1 MVSAVN
7 KTYGKSI
14 FRTIKSSLS
23 RFLAILAIVA
33 LGVGFLAGLLSSPG
47 DMRVSADHY
56 YDESRMYDAR
66 VLSTLGLTED
76 DLEAVKAVDGV
87 EAVMPVYDTDLVLVS
102 EGEDASSYTTRM
114 HSLPQ
119 DTSAESEN
127 YLNQLTLV
135 EGRMPEKSGE
145 IVVVLTKS
153 FTGGESWIGQTL
165 RQDPDGEAVDGLP
178 EEFTVVGTV
187 KSAMYLSMENESTT
201 AGSGSL
207 GLLAYT
213 VPESFT
219 LDYYTGFYLAV
230 ADTVELDSF
239 SQAYDDVV
247 AAVTGALEPLGEE
260 RSQIRYE
267 QLIDDAQ
274 SELDDARAEY
284 EGEKADAEAELADA
298 KQKLEDGEA
307 ELADSQQQL
316 NDAKAEIDSGW
327 AELNQ
332 QKTSFNS
339 QTASAQAQI
348 DSGYAQVQSGQTQL
362 DSGLAQLNTAQQQL
376 DQGYSQ
382 LSQTEQTLNDTK
394 AQLDASKAQLDA
406 TKSQLDSLTQGKE
419 ALFQAA
425 AAAGLPVS
433 DTSDAGALA
442 LIAQL
447 EAASPELGQQ
457 FAALQEGLNAL
468 AAQGTDTTAALA
480 AWEEGNAQYEAG
492 LAQYQEGLSQY
503 QAAKA
508 QLDASQAELDTQ
520 RQTLESQ
527 QATLNSTKAQLD
539 QSAAQ
544 LRQGIQTAQAEFAS
558 AEAKLNDA
566 QAQYDDGLSQ
576 LEAAAQEIQEG
587 WDDYNQGYEE
597 AHQQFADAEEELAD
611 AESKIREIEEGQWY
625 IYTRADNTSFS
636 SYDSNADKIAAIATV
651 FPLFFFLVAAL
662 VALTTMTRMVEDQR
676 VEIGGLK
683 ALGYS
688 RSAIALKYV
697 GYGFLSSFLGGV
709 LGLAVGVTVIPTII
723 FNAWKVLYT
732 VGDMEL
738 FLLPDVALL
747 SVGTAVLCVTGTAF
761 ATCFAALAAVPA
773 QLMRPKSPKPGRRV
787 LLERIRPLWKRM
799 SFTWKVTIR
808 NLFRYKKRFW
818 MTVIGIGGCTALI
831 ITGFGVRN
839 SLYDVFDKQYDEI
852 TPYSAQVSLMD
863 NITEDELTE
872 IAAVLDGCGLV
883 KEWMPVS
890 SQPVTAESGSRSMDS
905 NVYLFTV
912 SDQEQFSRFVHLRH
926 RLDGDGVSLSQEGA
940 VITEKLADMLDVGVG
955 DTITLV
961 DGDNRRAEVTI
972 TDLTE
977 NYVFHYLYIT
987 EECYESLFG
996 QASEINSLMVTYTD
1010 DTEANSDAVA
1020 EQLIPLSGVSSVSR
1034 IENTKNTF
1042 IEGMKG
1048 VDYAVVIITVSAAAL
1063 AFVVLFNLTNI
1074 NITERMRELA
1084 TLKVLGFYTG
1094 ELNAYIYRENIFL
1107 TIFGILLGLVL
1118 GKFLHQWLI
1127 ITVEIDMVM
1136 FGRDAGVMSY
1146 VYAAVLTA
1154 LFSFL
1159 VNVISR
1165 KKLKKIDMVESLK
1178 TVD

>member
-1 MVSAVN
+1 
-7 KTYGKSI
+7 
-14 FRTIKSSLS
+14 
-23 RFLAILAIVA
+23 
-33 LGVGFLAGLLSSPG
+33 
-47 DMRVSADHY
+47 MRVSADHY

-247 AAVTGALEPLGEE
+247 AAVTDALEPLGEE

-284 EGEKADAEAELADA
+284 EAEKADAEAELADA

-332 QKTSFNS
+332 QKASFNS

-447 EAASPELGQQ
+447 EAASRSWGSSSPPCRR
-457 FAALQEGLNAL
+457 
-468 AAQGTDTTAALA
+468 
-480 AWEEGNAQYEAG
+480 
-492 LAQYQEGLSQY
+492 
-503 QAAKA
+503 
-508 QLDASQAELDTQ
+508 ASTP
-520 RQTLESQ
+520 
-527 QATLNSTKAQLD
+527 
-539 QSAAQ
+539 
-544 LRQGIQTAQAEFAS
+544 
-558 AEAKLNDA
+558 
-566 QAQYDDGLSQ
+566 
-576 LEAAAQEIQEG
+576 
-587 WDDYNQGYEE
+587 WPP
-597 AHQQFADAEEELAD
+597 
-611 AESKIREIEEGQWY
+611 
-625 IYTRADNTSFS
+625 RART
-636 SYDSNADKIAAIATV
+636 
-651 FPLFFFLVAAL
+651 P
-662 VALTTMTRMVEDQR
+662 
-676 VEIGGLK
+676 
-683 ALGYS
+683 
-688 RSAIALKYV
+688 
-697 GYGFLSSFLGGV
+697 
-709 LGLAVGVTVIPTII
+709 PPP
-723 FNAWKVLYT
+723 W
-732 VGDMEL
+732 
-738 FLLPDVALL
+738 P
-747 SVGTAVLCVTGTAF
+747 
-761 ATCFAALAAVPA
+761 
-773 QLMRPKSPKPGRRV
+773 PGRR
-787 LLERIRPLWKRM
+787 
-799 SFTWKVTIR
+799 
-808 NLFRYKKRFW
+808 
-818 MTVIGIGGCTALI
+818 A
-831 ITGFGVRN
+831 
-839 SLYDVFDKQYDEI
+839 
-852 TPYSAQVSLMD
+852 TP
-863 NITEDELTE
+863 
-872 IAAVLDGCGLV
+872 
-883 KEWMPVS
+883 
-890 SQPVTAESGSRSMDS
+890 SM
-905 NVYLFTV
+905 
-912 SDQEQFSRFVHLRH
+912 
-926 RLDGDGVSLSQEGA
+926 
-940 VITEKLADMLDVGVG
+940 
-955 DTITLV
+955 
-961 DGDNRRAEVTI
+961 RRAWPSTRR
-972 TDLTE
+972 
-977 NYVFHYLYIT
+977 
-987 EECYESLFG
+987 
-996 QASEINSLMVTYTD
+996 A
-1010 DTEANSDAVA
+1010 
-1020 EQLIPLSGVSSVSR
+1020 
-1034 IENTKNTF
+1034 
-1042 IEGMKG
+1042 
-1048 VDYAVVIITVSAAAL
+1048 
-1063 AFVVLFNLTNI
+1063 
-1074 NITERMRELA
+1074 
-1084 TLKVLGFYTG
+1084 
-1094 ELNAYIYRENIFL
+1094 
-1107 TIFGILLGLVL
+1107 
-1118 GKFLHQWLI
+1118 
-1127 ITVEIDMVM
+1127 
-1136 FGRDAGVMSY
+1136 
-1146 VYAAVLTA
+1146 
-1154 LFSFL
+1154 
-1159 VNVISR
+1159 
-1165 KKLKKIDMVESLK
+1165 
-1178 TVD
+1178 

>member
-213 VPESFT
+213 VPENFT

-274 SELDDARAEY
+274 SELDDAWAEY

-332 QKTSFNS
+332 QKASFNS

-406 TKSQLDSLTQGKE
+406 TKSQLDGLTQGKE

-544 LRQGIQTAQAEFAS
+544 LRQGIQKAQAEFAS

-576 LEAAAQEIQEG
+576 LESAAQEIQEG
-587 WDDYNQGYEE
+587 WDDYNQ
-597 AHQQFADAEEELAD
+597 AMRRP
-611 AESKIREIEEGQWY
+611 SSSSPTPRRNWP
-625 IYTRADNTSFS
+625 TRRAKSGRSRRASGTSTPGRTTPAS
-636 SYDSNADKIAAIATV
+636 PAT
-651 FPLFFFLVAAL
+651 
-662 VALTTMTRMVEDQR
+662 
-676 VEIGGLK
+676 
-683 ALGYS
+683 
-688 RSAIALKYV
+688 
-697 GYGFLSSFLGGV
+697 
-709 LGLAVGVTVIPTII
+709 IPTRT
-723 FNAWKVLYT
+723 K
-732 VGDMEL
+732 
-738 FLLPDVALL
+738 
-747 SVGTAVLCVTGTAF
+747 S
-761 ATCFAALAAVPA
+761 
-773 QLMRPKSPKPGRRV
+773 RPSPRCSR
-787 LLERIRPLWKRM
+787 
-799 SFTWKVTIR
+799 
-808 NLFRYKKRFW
+808 
-818 MTVIGIGGCTALI
+818 C
-831 ITGFGVRN
+831 
-839 SLYDVFDKQYDEI
+839 
-852 TPYSAQVSLMD
+852 
-863 NITEDELTE
+863 
-872 IAAVLDGCGLV
+872 
-883 KEWMPVS
+883 S
-890 SQPVTAESGSRSMDS
+890 SSWWP
-905 NVYLFTV
+905 
-912 SDQEQFSRFVHLRH
+912 
-926 RLDGDGVSLSQEGA
+926 
-940 VITEKLADMLDVGVG
+940 
-955 DTITLV
+955 
-961 DGDNRRAEVTI
+961 
-972 TDLTE
+972 
-977 NYVFHYLYIT
+977 
-987 EECYESLFG
+987 
-996 QASEINSLMVTYTD
+996 
-1010 DTEANSDAVA
+1010 
-1020 EQLIPLSGVSSVSR
+1020 P
-1034 IENTKNTF
+1034 
-1042 IEGMKG
+1042 
-1048 VDYAVVIITVSAAAL
+1048 
-1063 AFVVLFNLTNI
+1063 
-1074 NITERMRELA
+1074 
-1084 TLKVLGFYTG
+1084 
-1094 ELNAYIYRENIFL
+1094 
-1107 TIFGILLGLVL
+1107 
-1118 GKFLHQWLI
+1118 WWP
-1127 ITVEIDMVM
+1127 
-1136 FGRDAGVMSY
+1136 
-1146 VYAAVLTA
+1146 
-1154 LFSFL
+1154 
-1159 VNVISR
+1159 
-1165 KKLKKIDMVESLK
+1165 
-1178 TVD
+1178 